1 MELVCVWTV
10 YTRNLLP
17 NNNLADFVFD
27 KLSTES
33 KLGTP
38 EFNDSWAIE
47 WNPFNIWSIKIKAL
61 RIQSW
66 IGSNTLNYIIIW
78 SISARSY
85 LKHVAMTACK
95 ETFSEIMI
103 QNTSLD
109 FSLRKLVQGRVETKS
124 SRHVQGSFGA
134 RFWETTLLPL
144 P

>member
-1 MELVCVWTV
+1 MKLVCEWTV
-10 YTRNLLP
+10 FTRNLLP
-17 NNNLADFVFD
+17 NDNLADFVFD
-27 KLSTES
+27 KLGTES

-38 EFNDSWAIE
+38 EFNDSRAIK

>member
-27 KLSTES
+27 NLSTES

-78 SISARSY
+78 SISTRSY
-85 LKHVAMTACK
+85 LKQVAMTTCK

-109 FSLRKLVQGRVETKS
+109 FSLRKLAKGRLETKS
-124 SRHVQGSFGA
+124 PRHVQGSFGA
-134 RFWETTLLPL
+134 RFRETTLLPL

>member
-1 MELVCVWTV
+1 
-10 YTRNLLP
+10 
-17 NNNLADFVFD
+17 
-27 KLSTES
+27 
-33 KLGTP
+33 
-38 EFNDSWAIE
+38 
-47 WNPFNIWSIKIKAL
+47 
-61 RIQSW
+61 
-66 IGSNTLNYIIIW
+66 
-78 SISARSY
+78 
-85 LKHVAMTACK
+85 MTACK

>member
-1 MELVCVWTV
+1 MELVCEWTV

-38 EFNDSWAIE
+38 EFNDSWAIK

-109 FSLRKLVQGRVETKS
+109 FSLRKLVQGRLETKS
-124 SRHVQGSFGA
+124 PRHVQGSFGT